1 MKITEVETEA
11 LTEALNDPTTQGL
24 VAQFLGLLKL
34 FDKNEEEK
42 HLENMVDISIELV
55 NRLPYDEVKVDGE
68 WTRSPTMVCM
78 ITGYLMIEYGILPEF
93 A

>member
-1 MKITEVETEA
+1 MKLSKVKTEA

-78 ITGYLMIEYGILPEF
+78 ITGYLMIEHGILPEF